1 MRMMTVLMLAAC
13 VIAGADDAG
22 VLVVKGQG
30 AEGKPAYDGGGKLEF
45 TDVALGAQVIHYD
58 GGAELPMPLTIDY
71 TVLETAPIVLTS
83 RFGSE
88 YWRLYHFADET
99 MSIVHTTENINLSEA
114 GEHAAAPEGLLG
126 TFDEGRGPLPGK
138 GMVGVRGHYYFLIEP
153 ADGGEW
159 LDVVSPPAFF
169 DQPEINRKLTFTLA
183 NLSDYS
189 LAINE
194 VQSTWQPGGPF
205 RVKLTVTDADGETF
219 PVVSPQFIEA
229 SAGDWTTALETEW
242 TPLSEPTGWLRGT
255 LPEGEVPEQIAVIAK
270 LEIVTAEG
278 PAQPEVT
285 ATFAR
290 GDGQVSAE
298 EMTVTIAGYE
308 LPRNADGVI
317 RETRALWVSTTDFES
332 REATDSIVER
342 AQRARLNAL
351 VPIIFYRNRLV
362 AKNDLGM
369 EPATFEDGGD
379 PLAYLIEKAH
389 AAGLEVHPWFC
400 TTYRDWHFR
409 AWFKEK
415 YGVNV
420 DVIDKDG
427 EVESLP
433 ADLHRPEYRDFVV
446 DLMIGVARD
455 YEVDGIHHD
464 YIRVMEDCYCD
475 KCRAEFEAQFGKPL
489 TEATAEEWT
498 AWHQQAVGDVVRRVA
513 EGVRAVRPEAKLSAA
528 VFSSMVSGGRQGQD
542 SPGWARQGWVDL
554 VIPMDYAMQTLSV
567 RARERAFLEALDDDG
582 QLVTGLSLY
591 QKGAGG
597 ATARS
602 PELVAEQVE
611 QVRRMGIHGYCLF
624 VGGYLNDEI
633 IAVLRDDLNAEEAVP
648 YFR

>member
-1 MRMMTVLMLAAC
+1 MMTVLMLAAC
-13 VIAGADDAG
+13 VVAGADDTG
-22 VLVVKGQG
+22 VLEVKGRG
-30 AEGKPAYDGGGKLEF
+30 AGDGPAYDGGGKLEF
-45 TDVALGAQVIHYD
+45 TDVTIGGQVIHY
-58 GGAELPMPLTIDY
+58 GGGTELPMPLVIDY
-71 TVLETAPIVLTS
+71 TVLETAPIVLNS
-83 RFGSE
+83 RFGTE
-88 YWRLYHFADET
+88 YWRLYHFAGET
-99 MSIVHTTENINLSEA
+99 MSAFYTRERIDLSKA
-114 GEHAAAPEGLLG
+114 GEKTATPADLRAWL
-126 TFDEGRGPLPGK
+126 TDQYGPLPGK
-138 GMVGVRGHYYFLIEP
+138 GLVGIRGHYYFLIDPIEG
-153 ADGGEW
+153 D
-159 LDVVSPPAFF
+159 F

-219 PVVSPQFIEA
+219 PVVNPEFIEA

-255 LPEGEVPEQIAVIAK
+255 LPAGDVPAQIQVVAKPEIIASD
-270 LEIVTAEG
+270 G
-278 PAQPEVT
+278 PTQPEVT

-409 AWFKEK
+409 AWFEEK

-420 DVIDKDG
+420 DVISANG

-446 DLMIGVARD
+446 DLMVGVARD
-455 YEVDGIHHD
+455 YEVDGLHHD
-464 YIRVMEDCYCD
+464 YIRVMEDCYCED
-475 KCRAEFEAQFGKPL
+475 CRAEFQARFGKPL
-489 TEATAEEWT
+489 TEATSDEWQT
-498 AWHQQAVGDVVRRVA
+498 WHQQAVGDVVRRVA
-513 EGVRAVRPEAKLSAA
+513 EGVREVRPEAKLSAA

-567 RARERAFLEALDDDG
+567 RARERAFLEALAG
-582 QLVTGLSLY
+582 PPPARRSWSRSRSSRL
-591 QKGAGG
+591 GAWAST
-597 ATARS
+597 ATACLWAGTSTMRS
-602 PELVAEQVE
+602 SRCCATT
-611 QVRRMGIHGYCLF
+611 
-624 VGGYLNDEI
+624 
-633 IAVLRDDLNAEEAVP
+633 
-648 YFR
+648 